1 MRRAVL
7 LSFLALAAACAPPKP
22 IPAPVVSAPKFPEFM
37 TPAIPPA
44 FVGGPVSAI
53 QDRGWR
59 FLQAGD
65 TKNAEREFTLALRAV
80 PAFYPADAGL
90 GYVELARQNG
100 KGALLHFDRVLE
112 QERREVSALVGRG
125 QTLLML
131 ERETEALKT
140 FEAALAV
147 DPSLTEVAR
156 RIEVLRFR
164 GQQED
169 LNNARQAARGGRL
182 EEAISLYG
190 RAIDSS
196 PESPF
201 LYRELATVER
211 RLGQDDRALE
221 HLRRAA
227 VLEPDD
233 AKSLVQIGEILESR
247 DDVEGAAKAYSE
259 ALAFEPNAGVESR
272 LDGVRA
278 RIELA
283 RLPEEYRAIEQAP
296 QITRADLA
304 ALVGVRLG
312 ALLKATPRRD
322 AVLVTDIRTNW
333 ASTWILMVAKAGVM
347 EPFANHAFQ
356 PNAVVRR
363 ADLAQVVSRLLDRVA
378 ETAPTPSAS
387 WQSAR
392 IAFSD
397 LAASHLAYPAAS
409 AAVASGVMTN
419 GPNNSFQP
427 SAPVSGQEAGD
438 AIGRLEIMVR
448 NLIGTG
454 KIGR

>member
-7 LSFLALAAACAPPKP
+7 LSFLALAAGCAPPKP

-37 TPAIPPA
+37 ATAIPSA
-44 FVGGPVSAI
+44 FVGGPVSAT
-53 QDRGWR
+53 QDRAWR

-65 TKNAEREFTLALRAV
+65 TKNAEREFTLALKAA
-80 PAFYPADAGL
+80 PAFYPAEAGL

-100 KGALLHFDRVLE
+100 KAALLHFDRVLE

-131 ERETEALKT
+131 ERETEALKA

-147 DPSLTEVAR
+147 NPSLAEVTS

-169 LNNARQAARGGRL
+169 LNNARQAARGARL
-182 EEAISLYG
+182 EEAVSLYG

-201 LYRELATVER
+201 LYRELAAVER

-221 HLRRAA
+221 HFRRAA

-247 DDVEGAAKAYSE
+247 DDFEGAAKAYSE
-259 ALAFEPNAGVESR
+259 PLAFEPNAGVESK
-272 LDGVRA
+272 LEGVRA

-283 RLPEEYRAIEQAP
+283 RLPEEYRAIDQVP
-296 QITRADLA
+296 QITRAELA

-312 ALLKATPRRD
+312 ALLQAMPRRD
-322 AVLVTDIRTNW
+322 AVLITDIRTHW
-333 ASTWILMVAKAGVM
+333 AATWILMVARAGVM

-356 PNAVVRR
+356 PNAAVRR
-363 ADLAQVVSRLLDRVA
+363 ADLAQVVNRLLATLA
-378 ETAPTPSAS
+378 ETSQAQSAS

-392 IAFSD
+392 VVFSD
-397 LAASHLAYPAAS
+397 LAAGHLAYPAAS

-419 GPNNSFQP
+419 GPNNTFQP

-438 AIGRLEIMVR
+438 AIGRLEIMAR
-448 NLIGTG
+448 TAIGTG